1 MFNGSAKNEKGAD
14 FNPANLNIINAG
26 TNITGDIVSN
36 GDIRIDGNLIGTITS
51 KSKMVLGQTGNVEGD
66 INAQN
71 ADISGIVKGNIYV
84 GELLTLK
91 ASCKVYGD
99 VVTKKIIIESG
110 AEFNGRCHMK
120 SDKNEAIASTK
131 DARSSN
137 GQAGK
142 PAEKINVLQ

>member
-1 MFNGSAKNEKGAD
+1 MKKEPILTRPIWISSMQAPTLPVTLYLTETSALTVTL
-14 FNPANLNIINAG
+14 PAPLRLNQ
-26 TNITGDIVSN
+26 
-36 GDIRIDGNLIGTITS
+36 
-51 KSKMVLGQTGNVEGD
+51 KWLGQTGNVEGD

-84 GELLTLK
+84 GKLLTLK

-131 DARSSN
+131 DARATN
-137 GQAGK
+137 GQPGK